1 MSSKGREE
9 REAVLDPISR
19 VSEIIFGLLM
29 ALSFTGAI
37 NAATDGREEVRT
49 MLLAALGCNIAW
61 GLVDAVM
68 YLVTLRTERER
79 NLAMIRRIR
88 GTEDPAAARGEIA
101 AALPGRLAEALGPE
115 ELDGIRRWLVAQPE
129 PPRRAGLAP
138 RDLVAAFSVFLLVAL
153 ATFPVVVP
161 FLLIDTTH
169 LAMRVS
175 NGVALAMLFVAGFRL
190 SRYAGGTGWASGL
203 GMMAVGAALVSIIVA
218 LGG

>member
-1 MSSKGREE
+1 MSSPKGEK

-37 NAATDGREEVRT
+37 NVATDGREEVRT

-68 YLVTLRTERER
+68 YLVSLQTERER
-79 NLAMIRRIR
+79 NLALVRRVR
-88 GTEDPAAARGEIA
+88 ASNDAAAARDRIA
-101 AALPGRLAEALGPE
+101 DTLPGRLAEALGATG
-115 ELDGIRRWLVAQPE
+115 LDGIRQWMVALPE
-129 PPRRAGLAP
+129 LPSRARLGM
-138 RDLVAAFSVFLLVAL
+138 RDFVGALIVFLLVAL

-203 GMMAVGAALVSIIVA
+203 GMMAVGAALVSIIMA